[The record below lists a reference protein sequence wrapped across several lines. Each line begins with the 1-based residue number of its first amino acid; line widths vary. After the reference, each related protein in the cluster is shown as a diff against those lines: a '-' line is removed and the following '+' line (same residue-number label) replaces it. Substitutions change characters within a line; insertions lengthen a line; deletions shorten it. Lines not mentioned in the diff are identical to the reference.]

1 MVIGLLQMD
10 LRIPESQSLKEKRQV
25 LLSLKTRLRQ
35 RFNISISEM
44 DHQEKWQLATLGVAC
59 IGTERQGVNRCLNQV
74 RDVVEEERTVELVNI
89 QLEFL

>member
-1 MVIGLLQMD
+1 MIIGLLQMD

-44 DHQEKWQLATLGVAC
+44 DHQDKWQLSTLGVAC

-74 RDVVEEERTVELVNI
+74 RDVVEAERSAELVNT